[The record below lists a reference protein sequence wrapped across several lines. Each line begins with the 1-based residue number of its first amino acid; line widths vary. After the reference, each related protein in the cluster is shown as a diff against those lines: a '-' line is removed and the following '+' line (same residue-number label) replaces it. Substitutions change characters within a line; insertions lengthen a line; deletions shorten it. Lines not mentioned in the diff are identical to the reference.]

1 MSTLLL
7 DTHVWAWSLSKR
19 PLPARIAEG
28 IAKADIIQVS
38 PISFYEIGQKVRLG
52 KWPEME
58 PFVARLPELLKQQ
71 GGQVATLTPEIC
83 LTAATMAWDHRDPF
97 DRILA
102 ATSLVNDCRLA
113 SVDTAF
119 DSYVEDGRTVARLG

>member
-19 PLPARIAEG
+19 PLPTRIAEG

-58 PFVARLPELLKQQ
+58 PFVAELQERLQRQ
-71 GGQVATLTPEIC
+71 GGHIAPLTPEIC
-83 LTAATMAWDHRDPF
+83 LMAATMAWDHRDPF

-102 ATSLVNDCRLA
+102 ATSLINDCRLA

-119 DSYVEDGRTVARLG
+119 DNYIEDGRRVARLG